1 MHFFDERLATE
12 IGVNES
18 IFLQNLY
25 YFSKKSLLE
34 GKADSNNSVWVKMS
48 ITKIIEL
55 QPYFTRSSI
64 RTIIKKLKDLNL
76 IVTEQQDLKSSNN
89 TSSYALTPLS
99 WALMFFL
106 EKRCDREALKQK
118 IDKLERFSLS
128 RFAKVLVKIAENLSD
143 TTNGLSK
150 IANSLLN
157 LANIEIDNR
166 FLIEN
171 RKSKIITTEEK
182 EFSENLEE
190 NYEVNK
196 EIDILILENS
206 TFERRILKT
215 FLKLKKYKSEVLYPA
230 IIKNGVSDTLIALK
244 ITSEGF
250 LQHKSPVAEFYKNLG
265 SLNGLN

>member
-1 MHFFDERLATE
+1 MHFFDERLAVE
-12 IGVNES
+12 IGVHES

-34 GKADSNNSVWVKMS
+34 GKADCNNSVWIKMS

-55 QPYFTRSSI
+55 QPYFSRSSI

-76 IVTEQQDLKSSNN
+76 IITEQQDLKSSNN
-89 TSSYALTPLS
+89 TSSYALTSLS

-106 EKRCDREALKQK
+106 EKRCDRETLKLK

-128 RFAKVLVKIAENLSD
+128 RFANILVKIAENLSNI
-143 TTNGLSK
+143 TNGLPK
-150 IANSLLN
+150 LANSLLN

-171 RKSKIITTEEK
+171 RKSKIITAEEK
-182 EFSENLEE
+182 EFNKNLEE

-215 FLKLKKYKSEVLYPA
+215 FLKLKKYKSEVIYPA
-230 IIKNGVSDTLIALK
+230 IERNGISDTLNALK
-244 ITSEGF
+244 ITSDEF
-250 LQHKSPVAEFYKNLG
+250 LQHKSPVAEFYKNLAC
-265 SLNGLN
+265 LNDLN